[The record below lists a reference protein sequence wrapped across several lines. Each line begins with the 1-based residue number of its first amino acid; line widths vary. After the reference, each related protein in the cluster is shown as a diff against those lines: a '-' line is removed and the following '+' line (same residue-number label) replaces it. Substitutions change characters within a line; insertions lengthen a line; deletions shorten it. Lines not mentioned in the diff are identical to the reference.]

1 MIQKEQIR
9 INENGAIR
17 AEGHTVFRW
26 FWSEQLHGV
35 VVHPNAVAVLQ
46 IRITATR
53 QYAFRGYVSTE
64 RPERQRCEPY
74 RSDSRPEPL
83 KYTDASVG

>member
-9 INENGAIR
+9 IHENGAIR

-46 IRITATR
+46 MDHCNPTVRAPLLRFNRTPR
-53 QYAFRGYVSTE
+53 KTE
-64 RPERQRCEPY
+64 
-74 RSDSRPEPL
+74 
-83 KYTDASVG
+83 V